1 MYHLL
6 ARIITSRKEVLS
18 MFEVISTTHTPL
30 YPLMQDYINERELK
44 GFDSKS
50 IKAVLK
56 NFERYSVRVG
66 YRENRITREHF
77 HGWLVLRQFRWWIFI
92 IKN

>member
-1 MYHLL
+1 MMYHLL

-56 NFERYSVRVG
+56 KDTKG
-66 YRENRITREHF
+66 RE
-77 HGWLVLRQFRWWIFI
+77 
-92 IKN
+92 